1 MLKFDKDRKTLM
13 REEYNYEMQEV
24 TEPNL
29 FRDIYTYE
37 MPPLMCFNHRT
48 VPLNPAEDMW
58 ITDTTFRDGQ
68 QSLPPFTTEQ
78 IVKLYDFLHKLA
90 GPNGVIRQ
98 SEFFLYTDKDKEAVN
113 KCLEKGYEFP
123 EITGWIRANK
133 EDLKLVK
140 EMGLNE
146 TGILTSASDYHI
158 FNKLKKKRR
167 QALEDYLAIVK
178 EALEIGIMPRCH
190 FEDITRADF
199 YGFVIPFAQELM
211 RLSKESGIPI
221 KIRACDTLGY
231 GVSHPGVML
240 PRNVNGIIYGLRR
253 YAGVPSELLEWHGHN
268 DFYRATSNSVAAW
281 LYGCSAVNGTL
292 LGIGER
298 TGNTPIEALMIE
310 YIGLRGDLEEMD
322 TSVITQV
329 AEYFEKEMNYK
340 IPSNQPLVGA
350 NFNVTR
356 AGIHADGIMKDQE
369 IYNIF
374 DTEKV
379 LNRPVD
385 IGITDKSGVAGI
397 AYWVNNRLKVPEK
410 FKIDKNDPGVLA
422 IKKWVDEEYAA
433 GRTTGISDEE
443 MWEQA
448 RIHFSEWVGYLH
460 HER

>member
-1 MLKFDKDRKTLM
+1 M
-13 REEYNYEMQEV
+13 REEYHYELQEV
-24 TEPNL
+24 QEPNL
-29 FRDIYTYE
+29 YRDIYTYE
-37 MPPLMCFNHRT
+37 MPPLMCFNHR
-48 VPLNPAEDMW
+48 VSPLMPAEDIW

-68 QSLPPFTTEQ
+68 QAMPPFSVEQ
-78 IVKLYDFLHKLA
+78 IVKLFELEHKLA
-90 GPNGVIRQ
+90 GPHGIIRQ
-98 SEFFLYTDKDKEAVN
+98 SEFFLYTDKDKQAVT
-113 KCLEKGYEFP
+113 KCMEKGYEFP
-123 EITGWIRANK
+123 EVTGWIRAKK

-140 EMGLNE
+140 EMGLQE

-158 FNKLKKKRR
+158 FNKLKKTRKQAMEGYLDIVRS
-167 QALEDYLAIVK
+167 ALEMGVI
-178 EALEIGIMPRCH
+178 PRCH

-211 RLSKESGIPI
+211 RLSRESGIPV

-231 GVSHPGVML
+231 GVSVPGVML
-240 PRNVNGIIYGLRR
+240 PRNVNGIIYGLNK

-268 DFYRATSNSVAAW
+268 DFYRALSNSTAAW

-298 TGNTPIEALMIE
+298 TGNTPIEALLIE
-310 YIGLRGDLEEMD
+310 YIGLRGSMEDID
-322 TSVITQV
+322 TSVITEV
-329 AEYFEKEMNYK
+329 AEYFEKEMGYK
-340 IPSNQPLVGA
+340 VPANQPLVGA

-356 AGIHADGIMKDQE
+356 AGIHADGLLKDQE

-397 AYWVNNRLKVPEK
+397 AYWVNARLKIPEK
-410 FKIDKNDPGVLA
+410 VKIQKNDSGVMA
-422 IKKWVDEEYAA
+422 IKEWVDAEYEN
-433 GRTTGISDEE
+433 GRITGISDDE
-443 MWEQA
+443 MWDQA

-460 HER
+460 HERG